1 MNSYLQLS
9 RNPHNSYPELTQ
21 THNVHDIHRIH
32 TTGYFH
38 PGGNLY
44 TQRSSDMAH
53 NNVEYIY
60 MPNAGNLQA
69 PAGQTYHLPPVPLR
83 GYISSRRS
91 NYRKI
96 VDHKL
101 SMGIPDDNHLYGEW
115 WEAVK
120 DQMLARGFRKICT
133 FPDHH
138 FQQIVAGMRT
148 LRRACD
154 SLVTAAAAN
163 NRAIMRQIDD
173 AVVQLVKDCG
183 VKLRTTVKNRS
194 TGLAPLG
201 QNGVFYNQIML
212 SDQLLSPN
220 APDQW
225 GPATTVP
232 NPGPVPQNVPPAY
245 PPQAQNV
252 PAHHG
257 NYLPPA
263 QGVAAQ
269 CVAASGVAAQG
280 VRAQNVPDHHG
291 NYPPRGQNIPP
302 HPGIYPPAGQNIP
315 GLPANYALPG
325 QNAPALPAD
334 NALPNP
340 LAHAPPLNYYAQNAT
355 NAPDAPAIYQMRTP
369 DPSTEISTPSLV
381 TSNARTPRVLP
392 RGGNYAAPDPMPT
405 G

>member
-1 MNSYLQLS
+1 M
-9 RNPHNSYPELTQ
+9 NSYPESTHIYNFHEIQTNSCPELTH

-32 TTGYFH
+32 TAGYFH

-44 TQRSSDMAH
+44 TQKSSDMAH
-53 NNVEYIY
+53 NNVEYVY

-69 PAGQTYHLPPVPLR
+69 PADQTYHLPPVSLR
-83 GYISSRRS
+83 GYVSSRRP

-115 WEAVK
+115 REAVK
-120 DQMLARGFRKICT
+120 DQMLARGFRKIRT

-148 LRRACD
+148 LRSACD

-163 NRAIMRQIDD
+163 NRAVMRQIDQP
-173 AVVQLVKDCG
+173 VVQLVKDCG

-201 QNGVFYNQIML
+201 QNGVFYDQIML
-212 SDQLLSPN
+212 SDRLLPLN

-252 PAHHG
+252 PADHG

-263 QGVAAQ
+263 QCVAAQ
-269 CVAASGVAAQG
+269 GVAAQG
-280 VRAQNVPDHHG
+280 VLAQNVPDHHG
-291 NYPPRGQNIPP
+291 NYPPLGQNVPP
-302 HPGIYPPAGQNIP
+302 HPAIYPPAGQNIP
-315 GLPANYALPG
+315 GLPANYALPC

-340 LAHAPPLNYYAQNAT
+340 LADAPPLNYYAQNAA

-369 DPSTEISTPSLV
+369 DPSIEISTPSLV
-381 TSNARTPRVLP
+381 RSNAPTPRVLP
-392 RGGNYAAPDPMPT
+392 RGGN
-405 G
+405 